1 MLANISL
8 DSSQEAVA
16 SAPAEER
23 QFVQAA
29 AGQGKTEV
37 LVSRILYLM
46 EEGLNPADEILVLSF
61 SRAAV
66 EAVRKRARNADLE
79 SVQIRTFDSFAAQI
93 LLDESEADEALSGS
107 FDSRIRQATKLLRGD
122 DPLDRVLPLKHI
134 LIDEAQDLVGDR
146 AEMVK
151 ALLDVCDEE
160 LGFTVLGDP
169 LQGIYDFQLEESE
182 SQLTSAEFIAALQDH
197 YGAEFRGLDV
207 HYRARSDQ
215 AKELIN
221 IGDRIR
227 ELDPGQAVR
236 TGHRLLDE
244 FRVSEGNSLSLL
256 DETACLEPAPEETT
270 ALLCSTNY
278 EVLIGSELLWESG
291 YPHVVR
297 RRAQDMSVAPWVYQ
311 VFRDMQPRPHSRDAV
326 LKQLIEA
333 GLSEDKWLDLKTAE
347 GDYRSY
353 DSLDVG
359 LLNQRLRSRSVPL
372 SLTVSDHAP
381 LTLSTVH
388 RAKGLEFDN
397 VLYVPPMPDW
407 PGSAKDEP
415 GLKQKYVALSRARE
429 LVIST
434 RIPKSALALARTI
447 DSPTRWSEFGFAKGK
462 RTYTKRLE
470 FLNDDVEV
478 VFPVGAIV
486 GEGASVLP
494 MERMTEELVG
504 QPVTGELY
512 ADDFQSVPRYL
523 LRLGSG
529 EIIGRT
535 SEKFGYA
542 LKKAFSIRPGSNW
555 PQGFTGCRVTS
566 IECATGSAE
575 DTRYAGLGDSGM
587 WLLPRLTG
595 LITLQWK

>member
-1 MLANISL
+1 MLTDISL

-37 LVSRILYLM
+37 LISRILYLM

-107 FDSRIRQATKLLRGD
+107 FDSRIRQATQLLKGENV
-122 DPLDRVLPLKHI
+122 PDRALPLKHI

-151 ALLDVCDEE
+151 ALLDVCDED

-169 LQGIYDFQLEESE
+169 LQGIYDFQLDESE
-182 SQLTSAEFIAALQDH
+182 SQLSSAEFVADLQER
-197 YGAEFRGLDV
+197 YGAEFRSLEK

-215 AKELIN
+215 ARELIE

-227 ELDPGQAVR
+227 GMDPAEAVR
-236 TGHRLLDE
+236 LGHRLLDE
-244 FRVSEGNSLSLL
+244 FRVSEGNSSSLL
-256 DETACLEPAPEETT
+256 DETACLEPVVGTT

-278 EVLIGSELLWESG
+278 EVLISSEVLWEAG

-297 RRAQDMSVAPWVYQ
+297 RRAQDMSVAPWVYR
-311 VFRDMQPRPHSRDAV
+311 VFRDIQARPQPRATV
-326 LKQLIEA
+326 LQLLENER
-333 GLSEDKWLDLKTAE
+333 LDEDKWLDLKTAE
-347 GDYRSY
+347 GDFRSY
-353 DSLDVG
+353 DSLDIG
-359 LLNQRLRSRSVPL
+359 RLAQRLRGRSVPL
-372 SLTVSDHAP
+372 SLTVSDQAP

-407 PGSAKDEP
+407 PGSEKDES

-429 LVIST
+429 MVITT
-434 RIPKSALALARTI
+434 RIPKNALAPARTV
-447 DSPTRWSEFGFAKGK
+447 DSPSRWSEFGFGKGK
-462 RTYTKRLE
+462 RIYTKRLE
-470 FLNDDVEV
+470 FLNDDVES
-478 VFPVGAIV
+478 VFPVGAV
-486 GEGASVLP
+486 VAEKSEVLP
-494 MERMTEELVG
+494 TERMTEDLLG
-504 QPVTGELY
+504 QRVTGELY
-512 ADDFQSVPRYL
+512 SDDFDSVPRYL

-535 SEKFGYA
+535 SDRFGYA
-542 LKKAFSIRPGSNW
+542 LKRAFSIRPGSNW
-555 PQGFTGCRVTS
+555 PQAFSGCRVAS
-566 IECATGSAE
+566 IECASGSPE
-575 DTRYAGLGDSGM
+575 DTHYAGLGDSGM

-595 LITLQWK
+595 LITLEWK

>member
-1 MLANISL
+1 MLTDISL

-37 LVSRILYLM
+37 LISRILYLM

-93 LLDESEADEALSGS
+93 LLDESEADEALSGF
-107 FDSRIRQATKLLRGD
+107 FDSRIRQATQLLKGENV
-122 DPLDRVLPLKHI
+122 PDRALPLKHI

-151 ALLDVCDEE
+151 ALLDVCDED

-169 LQGIYDFQLEESE
+169 LQGIYDFQLDESE
-182 SQLTSAEFIAALQDH
+182 SQLSSAEFVADLQER
-197 YGAEFRGLDV
+197 YGAEFRSLEK

-215 AKELIN
+215 ARELIE

-227 ELDPGQAVR
+227 GMDPAEAVR
-236 TGHRLLDE
+236 LGHRLLDE
-244 FRVSEGNSLSLL
+244 FRVSEGNSSSLL
-256 DETACLEPAPEETT
+256 DETACLEPVVGTT

-278 EVLIGSELLWESG
+278 EVLISSEVLWEAG

-297 RRAQDMSVAPWVYQ
+297 RRAQDMSVAPWVYR
-311 VFRDMQPRPHSRDAV
+311 VFRDIQARPQPRATV
-326 LKQLIEA
+326 LQLLENER
-333 GLSEDKWLDLKTAE
+333 LDEDKWLDLKTAE
-347 GDYRSY
+347 GDFRSY
-353 DSLDVG
+353 DSLDIG
-359 LLNQRLRSRSVPL
+359 RLAQRLRGRSVPL
-372 SLTVSDHAP
+372 SLTVSDQAP

-407 PGSAKDEP
+407 PGSEKDES

-429 LVIST
+429 MVITT
-434 RIPKSALALARTI
+434 RIPKNALAPARTV
-447 DSPTRWSEFGFAKGK
+447 DSPSRWSEFGFGKGK
-462 RTYTKRLE
+462 RIYTKRLE
-470 FLNDDVEV
+470 FLNDDVES
-478 VFPVGAIV
+478 VFPVGAV
-486 GEGASVLP
+486 VAEKSEVLP
-494 MERMTEELVG
+494 TERMTEDLLG
-504 QPVTGELY
+504 QRVTGELY
-512 ADDFQSVPRYL
+512 SDDFDSVPRYL

-535 SEKFGYA
+535 SDRFGYA
-542 LKKAFSIRPGSNW
+542 LKRAFSIRPGSNW
-555 PQGFTGCRVTS
+555 PQAFSGCRVAS
-566 IECATGSAE
+566 IECASGSPE
-575 DTRYAGLGDSGM
+575 DTHYAGLGDSGM

-595 LITLQWK
+595 LITLEWK